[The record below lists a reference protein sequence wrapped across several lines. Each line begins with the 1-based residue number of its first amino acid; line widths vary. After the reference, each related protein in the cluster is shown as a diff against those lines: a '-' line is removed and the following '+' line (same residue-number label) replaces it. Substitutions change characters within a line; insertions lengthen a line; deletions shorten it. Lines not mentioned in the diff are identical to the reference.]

1 MIVLRNLILLPLFS
15 LLSLHLSAQTS
26 NGTWQ
31 GKTQIEGQEYQL
43 TVIIQAIDST
53 ANTRRWYDKK
63 VTGTLIL
70 ERGEQREFFPL
81 KGIMYDDQSVHLFQ
95 QQAKGNNSCRW
106 ALSMGHL
113 KPRTLSGK
121 IQKKHHDEVCQP
133 GSYLNLKKVKPKA

>member
-1 MIVLRNLILLPLFS
+1 MIAPRNLILLALFS

-31 GKTQIEGQEYQL
+31 GKTQIEGQEYQV

-53 ANTRRWYDKK
+53 ANTSRWYDKK

-95 QQAKGNNSCRW
+95 KQAKGNSSCRW
-106 ALSMGHL
+106 
-113 KPRTLSGK
+113 TLSLGYFQK
-121 IQKKHHDEVCQP
+121 EMLIGEIQKKHYDEVCQP
-133 GSYLNLKKVKPKA
+133 GQYLKLKKVKSRA